1 MLHARIAARA
11 FNTPLL
17 VEPSKAMAFLSGLG
31 PRILG
36 RQVELADQDSTVDMS
51 GIATLSAQASLLT
64 GGLADRYRQHGE
76 APFPVLDGIAVIAIS
91 GVLIHRGG
99 WIGESS
105 GQTSYEGIAAQIE
118 AAASDPSVRGV
129 ALEIDS
135 SGGEVA
141 GVFDL
146 ADRIRALRRDKPVWA
161 FVAEHAFSAGY
172 ALASQ
177 ANRIL
182 LPRTGAVGSI
192 GVVVMHADLSGQLD
206 RDGVRVTLI
215 HAGSHKVD
223 GNPYAPLPD
232 AVRDDIQ
239 GEIDVLRFLFAE
251 TVAAG
256 RAGPLSQDAALAT
269 EAAIY
274 RGTDAVTAGLADE
287 ISDLARGFASFRAH
301 VAHTQTRPRSA
312 TRAAMPSRSSP
323 QTTTRKET
331 AMAHA
336 PDNETTQQ
344 DSVDNVQQDDER
356 NAAPDRSEDSAS
368 LEATGT
374 PHTPD
379 AAAAPATPAPG
390 VASASSPASPQA
402 SAMDQTSSQPGPGN
416 LAELSAQLRQEAVE
430 ITEIAAQA
438 SRLGVAID
446 AAKALREGTT
456 PEALRSLVL
465 KRASAAT
472 DARDIVAAPPSPVL
486 PQAQESPIVAAAKR
500 AVATSTKA

>member
-36 RQVELADQDSTVDMS
+36 RRVDLVDGSEGRDIDAAAVPARASILA
-51 GIATLSAQASLLT
+51 
-64 GGLADRYRQHGE
+64 GGLADSYRQQGD
-76 APFPVLDGIAVIAIS
+76 APYTLVDGIAVIEIV

-99 WIGESS
+99 WIGASS

-118 AAASDPSVRGV
+118 AASSDPAVRGV

-135 SGGEVA
+135 FGGEVA

-177 ANRIL
+177 ADRIL
-182 LPRTGAVGSI
+182 LPRTGALGSI

-206 RDGVRVTLI
+206 QDGVRVTLI

-232 AVRDDIQ
+232 VVRGDIQ
-239 GEIDVLRFLFAE
+239 REIDVLRFLFAE

-256 RAGPLSQDAALAT
+256 RAGRLSQEAALAT
-269 EAAIY
+269 EAATY
-274 RGTDAVTAGLADE
+274 RGADAVVAGLADE
-287 ISDLARGFASFRAH
+287 VTDLGRGFAGFRQL
-301 VAHTQTRPRSA
+301 VARTPSPSLARARRAPLAQTSNPTQP
-312 TRAAMPSRSSP
+312 
-323 QTTTRKET
+323 RKET
-331 AMAHA
+331 AM
-336 PDNETTQQ
+336 TQESDGENAAQ
-344 DSVDNVQQDDER
+344 DSITDAEGPRDTGG
-356 NAAPDRSEDSAS
+356 NAAAEAPASPAAPAPAAPPAAAVAPEASAAPT
-368 LEATGT
+368 L
-374 PHTPD
+374 
-379 AAAAPATPAPG
+379 AAAPP
-390 VASASSPASPQA
+390 
-402 SAMDQTSSQPGPGN
+402 DN
-416 LAELSAQLRQEAVE
+416 LAELSAQLRETAAG
-430 ITEIAAQA
+430 IAEIAAQA
-438 SRLGVAID
+438 GRLGIAID

-456 PEALRSLVL
+456 PEALRRLVL
-465 KRASAAT
+465 ERASAAA
-472 DARDIVAAPPSPVL
+472 DARDIVAAPPSPL
-486 PQAQESPIVAAAKR
+486 RPQAKESPIVAAAKR
-500 AVATSTKA
+500 AAASGARG